1 MSNRR
6 EFLKRALAAGFVIGS
21 GTLRASDRRRV
32 FVAGFSHETNTFHPV
47 KTTSFGFAEVSRNPL
62 PVWKD
67 AGLTVVPGIH
77 AHPNGGGTIEEK
89 PCREAMNRVLDSL
102 RAALPV
108 DAVFLRLHGA
118 MYAEGIGPAET
129 VLVGEVRSLVGPK
142 IPIACTF
149 DLHGNIP
156 MRLAQFGDI
165 LVGLKT
171 APHTDGAQTA
181 ELAGRIL
188 LDTLAGKVHP
198 VSYVLPIP
206 IMLQGEKAMTTSEP
220 FRSLVEEA
228 RRLEREGVPGQ
239 EAKILAATIFVG
251 CAWTDSPDTGMSVMI
266 TADASQAA
274 ARAAAVHL
282 ARKIWDARHQFAY
295 GCETAELEE
304 GVTRALAAKETTVF
318 LTDSGDNVTA
328 STPGDLPIVLRHLVE
343 RKVESA
349 IVAGLN
355 DAPAVNRC
363 FEAGEG
369 AQLSLSIGATV
380 EKRFGPPLEAEVQV
394 LRLIKNPRL
403 AVVRIGDVEAILAA
417 GPMAFVDPGQFA
429 SCGIDPLSRKIVV
442 VKEGY
447 LYPGLTRIAPRYIM
461 LLTPGAGDMRI
472 DRLSYTRRRKPL
484 FPFEPNTTPAAPV
497 RVGLRSPKHLGP
509 LTPAPR
515 PRPEGALRFRAA
527 GLRGGVSEIWSPV
540 AGLAYPS
547 GKNNFVRTRARV
559 TRTRNGRYV
568 EEYCLF
574 VSAPFLRTFS
584 VTS

>member
-6 EFLKRALAAGFVIGS
+6 EFLKQALAAGFVVGS
-21 GTLRASDRRRV
+21 GVLRASDRRRV

-47 KTTSFGFAEVSRNPL
+47 KTTSFGFAQVSRDPL

-67 AGLTVVPGIH
+67 AGLTIVPGIH
-77 AHPNGGGTIEEK
+77 AHPNGGGTVEEK

-102 RAALPV
+102 RAAMPV

-142 IPIACTF
+142 TPIACTF

-156 MRLAQFGDI
+156 ARLAQFGDI

-188 LDTLAGKVHP
+188 LDTLTGKVRP

-206 IMLQGEKAMTTSEP
+206 MMLPGEKAMTTSDP
-220 FRSLVEEA
+220 FRSLVEDA
-228 RRLEREGVPGQ
+228 RRLEREGVPGHD
-239 EAKILAATIFVG
+239 AKILAATIFVG
-251 CAWTDSPDTGMSVMI
+251 CAWTDSADTGMSVMI
-266 TADASQAA
+266 TADGSPAA
-274 ARAAAVHL
+274 ARAAAGHL
-282 ARKIWDARHQFAY
+282 ARRIWDGRHQFVF

-304 GVTRALAAKETTVF
+304 GVQRALAAKEATVF

-343 RKVESA
+343 RKVKSA
-349 IVAGLN
+349 LVAGIN
-355 DAPAVNRC
+355 DTPAVNRC

-369 AQLSLSIGATV
+369 KRLPLFIGATI
-380 EKRFGPPLEAEVQV
+380 EKRFGPPLEAEAQV
-394 LRLIKNPRL
+394 VRLIQKPRTAL
-403 AVVRIGDVEAILAA
+403 VRIGDVEAILAD
-417 GPMAFVDPGQFA
+417 GPMAFTDPSQFVP
-429 SCGIDPLSRKIVV
+429 CGIDPLSRKIVA

-447 LYPGLTRIAPRYIM
+447 LFPGLTRIAPRYIM

-472 DRLSYTRRRKPL
+472 EHLTYTHRRKPL
-484 FPFEPNTTPAAPV
+484 FPFEPDTTFDPQA
-497 RVGLRSPKHLGP
+497 GP
-509 LTPAPR
+509 TP
-515 PRPEGALRFRAA
+515 
-527 GLRGGVSEIWSPV
+527 
-540 AGLAYPS
+540 
-547 GKNNFVRTRARV
+547 
-559 TRTRNGRYV
+559 
-568 EEYCLF
+568 
-574 VSAPFLRTFS
+574 
-584 VTS
+584 

>member
-6 EFLKRALAAGFVIGS
+6 EFLKQALAAGFVVGS
-21 GTLRASDRRRV
+21 GTLHARDSRRV

-62 PVWKD
+62 PIWKD
-67 AGLTVVPGIH
+67 AGLTIVPGVH
-77 AHPNGGGTIEEK
+77 AYPNGGGTIEEK
-89 PCREAMNRVLDSL
+89 PCREAMDRVLASL

-118 MYAEGIGPAET
+118 MYVEGIGPAES

-142 IPIACTF
+142 VLIACTF

-156 MRLAQFGDI
+156 ARLAQFGDI

-188 LDTLAGKVHP
+188 LDTLAGKVQP

-206 IMLQGEKAMTTSEP
+206 MMLQGEKAMTTSEP

-228 RRLEREGVPGQ
+228 RRLEREGMPGQ
-239 EAKILAATIFVG
+239 EVKILAATIFVG

-266 TADASQAA
+266 TADRSRAA
-274 ARAAAVHL
+274 AQAAAVHL
-282 ARKIWDARHQFAY
+282 ARKVWEARRQFAY

-304 GVTRALAAKETTVF
+304 GVNRALAAEESTVF

-328 STPGDLPIVLRHLVE
+328 STPGDLPIVLRHLVG
-343 RKVESA
+343 RNAKSA
-349 IVAGLN
+349 VVAGIN
-355 DAPAVNRC
+355 DTPAVNRC

-369 AQLSLSIGATV
+369 KRLPLSIGATI
-380 EKRFGPPLEAEVQV
+380 EKRFGPPLQAEAQV
-394 LRLIKNPRL
+394 VRLIENPRMAL
-403 AVVRIGDVEAILAA
+403 VRIGDVEAVLAD

-429 SCGIDPLSRKIVV
+429 RCGIDPLSRKIAV

-461 LLTPGAGDMRI
+461 LLTPGAGDMR
-472 DRLSYTRRRKPL
+472 LEHLTYTRRRKPL
-484 FPFEPNTTPAAPV
+484 FPFEPQTTFDPGPQTRSIAFGSPTPTAP
-497 RVGLRSPKHLGP
+497 LR
-509 LTPAPR
+509 
-515 PRPEGALRFRAA
+515 
-527 GLRGGVSEIWSPV
+527 
-540 AGLAYPS
+540 
-547 GKNNFVRTRARV
+547 
-559 TRTRNGRYV
+559 
-568 EEYCLF
+568 
-574 VSAPFLRTFS
+574 
-584 VTS
+584 